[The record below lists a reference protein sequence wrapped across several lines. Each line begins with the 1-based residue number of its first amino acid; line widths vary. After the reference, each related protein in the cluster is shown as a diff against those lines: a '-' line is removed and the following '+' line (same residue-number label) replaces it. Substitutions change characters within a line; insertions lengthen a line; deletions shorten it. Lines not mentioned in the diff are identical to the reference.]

1 MINYLLSGTVLGLS
15 AGLAPGPLLT
25 LVLIETLE
33 HDWRAGIKVAC
44 APLLTDLPIICVALF
59 FLAQLSRVNAVL
71 GVISLAGA
79 LLLLSMAIKNLRS
92 SQILLSPENKPSRS
106 LSKGVFVNFLS
117 PHPYLFWLTIGGPLV
132 MKARAQSFLSV
143 LAFVGAFYFFLIGAK
158 ISLALLVGHSKV
170 LLEGH
175 LYLFVMRALGLL
187 LGFLALALFRD
198 ALRFFALI

>member
-1 MINYLLSGTVLGLS
+1 MIDYLFSGTILGLS

-25 LVLIETLE
+25 LVLIETLQ
-33 HDWRAGIKVAC
+33 HDWRAGVKVAC

-59 FLAQLSRVNAVL
+59 VLAQLSQVNTVL

-79 LLLLSMAIKNLRS
+79 LLLLSMAYKSLRS
-92 SQILLSPENKPSRS
+92 SQISLGLENKPARS

-132 MKARAQSFLSV
+132 MKAWAQSYLSA
-143 LAFVGAFYFFLIGAK
+143 LAFIGTFYLFLIGAK
-158 ISLALLVGHSKV
+158 ISLALLAGRSKV
-170 LLEGH
+170 LLEGR

-187 LGFLALALFRD
+187 LGFLALALLCD
-198 ALRFFALI
+198 ALRFFKFI